1 MIEGLPKGEQCAIP
15 PPSMS
20 SVGIANNDPD
30 GPVTKDDRVSLYLDD
45 PWNFLKLCSA
55 LRILIKWRITDLDI
69 DQADH
74 LVCEYCTELILVRC
88 S

>member
-1 MIEGLPKGEQCAIP
+1 
-15 PPSMS
+15 MS
-20 SVGIANNDPD
+20 SVGIVNNDPD
-30 GPVTKDDRVSLYLDD
+30 GPVTKDNRVSLHLDD

-55 LRILIKWRITDLDI
+55 LCILIKQHITDSDI

-74 LVCEYCTELILVRC
+74 LVHEYCTELILVRC